1 MTSKEDILANI
12 EILKHEENV
21 VAFKLKNYANG
32 DTWRNI
38 VVIYNPNKEAI
49 EFTLPDDSNT
59 WNVVVDDTKAGT
71 ETITTIKDNT
81 VNVPAVSMMVLY
93 DQEDEYTPEVTTIE
107 LDADVIG
114 IEVGESRT
122 VKAVV
127 KDQRGN
133 PITSENI
140 EWTSSDESVAAV
152 SNGKITGVSEGTAV
166 ITASVGDISAQLT
179 VNVGELIPTEI
190 DLKGEDS
197 VFATMSIQL
206 KADVYD
212 QYGQKIVNPE
222 ITWISSNQS
231 IATVDSTGKVTGI
244 TPGKVTITAQS
255 GDITATKEITVKEY
269 VQRIVRLKYVRPD
282 NDYTDW
288 NLWIWGTG
296 TEDVDQVDF
305 EEITDEGAIANIKVA
320 PGVTQIGF
328 IVRKGTDWSTA
339 KQDIPDDRYIQLHPD
354 QILTKVTVT
363 SMVKE
368 IHIVPY
374 IEGPEVKDGNVTFF
388 YRDEDLY
395 MKDEMDTIEE
405 VKVKIDGVE
414 YEMEYIAEDEL
425 FKYTLEN
432 ISEGVHEYTFLVT
445 KDGETIEIS
454 DPKNI
459 NDEGKSTIVYEV
471 LELDIEAKVEPS
483 AIDYNQNAILS
494 LKITDDGKL
503 VKPKEIYADLSE
515 LGKDK
520 EVFIDPELKEISISV
535 KDTVTAGL
543 KTIPIKAIDE
553 YGKEHLGEA
562 KVEVKTRVYT
572 GKHDFD
578 WDEARIYFLMT
589 DRFNDGDTSNND
601 PFGIGYD
608 TSKPGTYH
616 GGDFKGITEKLD
628 YLEELGINTI
638 WITPIVENIKFDT
651 NFLNPDVDSYYAYHG
666 YWASNFE
673 KLNPHFGDIEDF
685 HNLIDEAHK
694 RGIKIMVDVVI
705 NHAGYGLK
713 EDDPGI
719 GKGIP
724 FFPTDEDRERFKG
737 MFRTEPVNGDDIKG
751 ELAGLPDF
759 KTEDPEV
766 RNKIISWQVAWVDK
780 YGKTEKGNTID
791 YFRVDTVKHVDDTT
805 WMAFKNAL
813 AKVKPD
819 FKLIGETYGAGP
831 TETMGDLGKGKM
843 DSLLDFHFK
852 YSAVNFVNGQIDD
865 VENYL
870 EERNQ
875 LMDNTQTF
883 GHFLGSHDEQG
894 FLERIDHNLDKL
906 KIASSLQM
914 TAKGQPVIYYGEEL
928 GLSGTAQWPDYDNRY
943 DMAWDKVQNNEVFEH
958 YKKIV
963 NARKKYSKIIS
974 KGSRTKLDGGDSEGY
989 LVFERTYNG
998 ESVLVALNVTDEA
1011 KEITVKAP
1019 FTQGSKLIDEY
1030 SNLKYKVNEDNTLTF
1045 TLPSMKDGGT
1055 VILAAYEDRTNIR
1068 RTDDDDNDKD
1078 ITETD
1083 QGKATVT
1090 EDEDGNIIVS
1100 LEVDTDKVEDQIED
1114 EDSDKVEINA
1124 NVEEDANE
1132 VTVSMDSELISKVN
1146 ESGKKLA
1153 INIGEAVVEID
1164 PDSFDIEEG
1173 AKVNLKVGKINETEA
1188 EELVSKVESE
1198 EYNHASDILDLELN
1212 FVKDDEET
1220 KVEFK
1225 KPVTVTINY
1234 DKSKVTDKRKLGVY
1248 YYNEETEKWEYVG
1261 GKADAEGKIIFTVDH
1276 FSKYTAM
1283 EYNKTFADIDI
1294 PWAKDAIEVLASRH
1308 VIDGVDNINYA
1319 PNDNISRAAF
1329 AKLIVKALNLKAGE
1343 NVVTFTDVEEGLWYT
1358 EPVNTA
1364 ASLGIVTGYEGKFNP
1379 NGEITREAMATMIVR
1394 ALKHVA
1400 PEGDYTLIETAF
1412 EDNEQVADWAKEAVG
1427 IAYNKGIVNGVSETI
1442 FAPKANA
1449 TRAHAAVMIYRLLET
1464 LNLL

>member
-819 FKLIGETYGAGP
+819 FKLIGET
-831 TETMGDLGKGKM
+831 
-843 DSLLDFHFK
+843 
-852 YSAVNFVNGQIDD
+852 
-865 VENYL
+865 
-870 EERNQ
+870 
-875 LMDNTQTF
+875 
-883 GHFLGSHDEQG
+883 
-894 FLERIDHNLDKL
+894 
-906 KIASSLQM
+906 
-914 TAKGQPVIYYGEEL
+914 
-928 GLSGTAQWPDYDNRY
+928 
-943 DMAWDKVQNNEVFEH
+943 
-958 YKKIV
+958 
-963 NARKKYSKIIS
+963 
-974 KGSRTKLDGGDSEGY
+974 
-989 LVFERTYNG
+989 
-998 ESVLVALNVTDEA
+998 
-1011 KEITVKAP
+1011 
-1019 FTQGSKLIDEY
+1019 
-1030 SNLKYKVNEDNTLTF
+1030 
-1045 TLPSMKDGGT
+1045 
-1055 VILAAYEDRTNIR
+1055 
-1068 RTDDDDNDKD
+1068 
-1078 ITETD
+1078 
-1083 QGKATVT
+1083 
-1090 EDEDGNIIVS
+1090 
-1100 LEVDTDKVEDQIED
+1100 
-1114 EDSDKVEINA
+1114 
-1124 NVEEDANE
+1124 
-1132 VTVSMDSELISKVN
+1132 
-1146 ESGKKLA
+1146 
-1153 INIGEAVVEID
+1153 
-1164 PDSFDIEEG
+1164 
-1173 AKVNLKVGKINETEA
+1173 
-1188 EELVSKVESE
+1188 
-1198 EYNHASDILDLELN
+1198 
-1212 FVKDDEET
+1212 
-1220 KVEFK
+1220 
-1225 KPVTVTINY
+1225 
-1234 DKSKVTDKRKLGVY
+1234 
-1248 YYNEETEKWEYVG
+1248 
-1261 GKADAEGKIIFTVDH
+1261 
-1276 FSKYTAM
+1276 
-1283 EYNKTFADIDI
+1283 
-1294 PWAKDAIEVLASRH
+1294 
-1308 VIDGVDNINYA
+1308 
-1319 PNDNISRAAF
+1319 
-1329 AKLIVKALNLKAGE
+1329 
-1343 NVVTFTDVEEGLWYT
+1343 
-1358 EPVNTA
+1358 
-1364 ASLGIVTGYEGKFNP
+1364 
-1379 NGEITREAMATMIVR
+1379 
-1394 ALKHVA
+1394 
-1400 PEGDYTLIETAF
+1400 
-1412 EDNEQVADWAKEAVG
+1412 
-1427 IAYNKGIVNGVSETI
+1427 
-1442 FAPKANA
+1442 
-1449 TRAHAAVMIYRLLET
+1449 
-1464 LNLL
+1464 